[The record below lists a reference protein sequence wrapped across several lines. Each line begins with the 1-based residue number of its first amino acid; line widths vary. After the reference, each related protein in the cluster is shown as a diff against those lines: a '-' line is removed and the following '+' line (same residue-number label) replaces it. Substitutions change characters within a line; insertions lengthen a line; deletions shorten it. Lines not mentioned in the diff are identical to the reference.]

1 MIFFILIWSIC
12 TVAFFALASCMS
24 KHQKQIFGRELT
36 ASKTKLAT
44 LVGWVL
50 LIIALVICIT
60 HGNLSN
66 MISYWVGA
74 LTFSALFVGLCL
86 SYFAH
91 KAKQWVMACIVIA
104 ILSGITYLI

>member
-44 LVGWVL
+44 LIGWVL

-66 MISYWVGA
+66 MISYWIGA
-74 LTFSALFVGLCL
+74 LTFSAFFVGLCL

-91 KAKQWVMACIVIA
+91 KAKQVMACIVIA
-104 ILSGITYLI
+104 ILSCITYLI